1 VVVREIGGGRD
12 FGYGGRAF
20 VLPYVKRMCYDL
32 ASVSRERRSPDMDFV
47 KREVNL
53 LQLAAMLQEAAASF
67 RYRNDLDGADE
78 APISRVSLYVCL
90 CGVEGI
96 PDGAYRYD
104 STAHLLQQIRPGDH
118 RHWLQ
123 QAMSLH
129 NVNLFQVPICLHAA
143 GDQDHLLPQLGYRG
157 YRIRQMETGILV
169 QRVLLAA
176 SALGMGGHPLLGFDT
191 RTCDD
196 IYELTPRGKMSLIQ
210 IPIGPYRQRAWL
222 KGSLHG

>member
-1 VVVREIGGGRD
+1 
-12 FGYGGRAF
+12 
-20 VLPYVKRMCYDL
+20 
-32 ASVSRERRSPDMDFV
+32 
-47 KREVNL
+47 
-53 LQLAAMLQEAAASF
+53 LAAMLQEAAASF

-78 APISRVSLYVCL
+78 TLVSRVSLYCCL
-90 CGVEGI
+90 YGMEGI

-104 STAHLLQQIRPGDH
+104 SAAHLLQQIRPGDH
-118 RHWLQ
+118 RKWLQ

-129 NVNLFQVPICLHAA
+129 NVNLLQVPICLHAA
-143 GDQDHLLPQLGYRG
+143 GDRDHLLPVLGARG
-157 YRIRQMETGILV
+157 YRIGQMETGILV

-191 RTCDD
+191 RMCDD
-196 IYELTPRGKMSLIQ
+196 IYELTPRGKVSLIQ